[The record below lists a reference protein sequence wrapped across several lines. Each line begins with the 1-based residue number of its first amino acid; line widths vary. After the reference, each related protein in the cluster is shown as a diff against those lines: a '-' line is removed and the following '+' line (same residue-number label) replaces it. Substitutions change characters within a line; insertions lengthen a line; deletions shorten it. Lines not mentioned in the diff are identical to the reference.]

1 MNLPFIQVAKVF
13 CKSPKAGALAN
24 TVKFSDIQEEL
35 RKQFP
40 DHVISNYPSC
50 NLIAEAFPGVINN
63 VERVG
68 KCTGLAWN
76 QWYNLL
82 VNYPLQRS
90 NSLQRTKPVSVSF
103 A

>member
-1 MNLPFIQVAKVF
+1 MF
-13 CKSPKAGALAN
+13 CKSPKAGAVAN
-24 TVKFSDIQEEL
+24 TVKFSDIQEEV

-40 DHVISNYPSC
+40 DHVVSNYASS
-50 NLIAEAFPGVINN
+50 NLIAEAFPGVIN

-90 NSLQRTKPVSVSF
+90 NSLQRTKPVSVSL